1 MMRRWN
7 SLEFIILLPT
17 IGFTI
22 LAGAALYF
30 LVLRSVGVYADD
42 SIRAAVDSLLRNAVT
57 IADSEVDRQ
66 NHDGRFVDP
75 EAALVYKLNARL
87 RFEDFARDQDVGV
100 IVVVDNAADFITGLP
115 AETARRILDLSPAP
129 GIQEV
134 NLPTGDR
141 YFVATSEFRPWGW
154 RIVLAK
160 NAASFDSLVRQ
171 VQLIYASSATVLVL
185 LAGLM
190 LLGLRQVLVRPL
202 YRIAADFADGQAPT
216 YRGVREFEYLSNRIG
231 DVLGSLRASS
241 LHLETTLQSM
251 SDAIT
256 VYDANLSLVAWNDR
270 YVQLFRYPSSL
281 IRRGVAFADVM
292 RFAIDRG
299 DYGPGDPEEQ
309 LADILDRARTLS
321 PPRFEINRPDGTS
334 VEVRR
339 APMPN
344 GGFVTTYTDITDQ
357 KQRIRFEAA
366 NEAKS
371 RFLENMSHDL
381 RKPIAAIIE
390 DAQLLRMNAHP
401 AGEGA
406 LAGPIASLDA
416 NASHLLTMVDEVLEM
431 SRIESGQV
439 EVRSTLVQVAAVVA
453 QAVRVVEPAA
463 RSKALAIRT
472 SVAPDL
478 ATVTDPR
485 LLGRILLNLLAN
497 AVEYTDCGEI
507 EVTAGLAG
515 PSLEIT
521 VADTGR
527 GIPQEK
533 LEAIFDK
540 FQRLEPTAG
549 LTQPGMG
556 LGLGLSISREFAHQL
571 GGRLT
576 VRSQVGQGSAFTLTL
591 PAFTGTPQP

>member
-7 SLEFIILLPT
+7 SLEFIVLLPAL
-17 IGFTI
+17 GFTL
-22 LAGAALYF
+22 LAGAALYLF
-30 LVLRSVGVYADD
+30 VLRSVGAYADD
-42 SIRAAVDSLLRNAVT
+42 SIRAALDSLLRNAVT

-66 NHDGRFVDP
+66 NRDGRVGDP
-75 EAALVYKLNARL
+75 EAALVYMLNARL

-100 IVVVDNAADFITGLP
+100 IVVVDNAADFVTGLP
-115 AETARRILDLSPAP
+115 ADMAQQILERSPAP
-129 GIQEV
+129 GIREAS
-134 NLPTGDR
+134 LPGGDR
-141 YFVATSEFRPWGW
+141 YYLATSEFRPWGW

-160 NAASFDSLVRQ
+160 NAASFDALVRQ

-190 LLGLRQVLVRPL
+190 LFGLRQVLVRPL

-216 YRGVREFEYLSNRIG
+216 YRGVREFEHLSNSIG
-231 DVLGSLRASS
+231 DVLRSLRASS

-256 VYDANLSLVAWNDR
+256 VYDADLRLVAWNDR
-270 YVQLFRYPSSL
+270 YVRLFRYPPSL
-281 IRRGVAFADVM
+281 IRRGIAFADVM
-292 RFAIDRG
+292 RFNIDRG

-309 LADILDRARTLS
+309 LADIVERARTLS
-321 PPRFEINRPDGTS
+321 PPRFEIHRADGTS

-339 APMPN
+339 APMPD
-344 GGFVTTYTDITDQ
+344 GGFVTTYTDVTEQ

-390 DAQLLRMNAHP
+390 DAQLMRRSSASTNDGVL
-401 AGEGA
+401 EGS
-406 LAGPIASLDA
+406 IASVGA
-416 NASHLLTMVDEVLEM
+416 NASHLLAMVDEVLEM

-439 EVRSTLVQVAAVVA
+439 EVRLSLIHLAPFVA
-453 QAVRVVEPAA
+453 QAIRVVEPAA
-463 RSKALAIRT
+463 RSKSLTIHSAIG
-472 SVAPDL
+472 AEL
-478 ATVTDPR
+478 TVHSDAR

-497 AVEYTDCGEI
+497 AVEYTDKGGI
-507 EVTAGLAG
+507 EVTAQRSG
-515 PSLEIT
+515 PFLEIT
-521 VADTGR
+521 IADTGR
-527 GIPQEK
+527 GIPEHQ

-540 FQRLEPTAG
+540 FLRLEPTAG

-556 LGLGLSISREFAHQL
+556 LGLGLSISREFAHRL
-571 GGRLT
+571 GGQLT
-576 VRSQVGQGSAFTLTL
+576 VRSRVGEGSAFTLAI
-591 PAFTGTPQP
+591 PALTGNSQP